1 MNISCKKIKYTIYT
15 HRSSTVS
22 LVALADADASVDH
35 FAGES
40 AALFDSSGHRL
51 DLTVLGQAECQETY
65 GQSAISR
72 DMLCA
77 SSSVCP
83 TGSSGAPLVL
93 TQESGQEVQIGVA
106 SWGPSSCLPA
116 PEVFADVAYIRT
128 TVDGEGK
135 LQF

>member
-1 MNISCKKIKYTIYT
+1 M
-15 HRSSTVS
+15 
-22 LVALADADASVDH
+22 ALADADASVDH
-35 FAGES
+35 FAGEP
-40 AALFDSSGHRL
+40 AALFDSSGQRL

-77 SSSVCP
+77 SPSSPAGACP
-83 TGSSGAPLVL
+83 SGSSGAPLVL
-93 TQESGQEVQIGVA
+93 AQESGQEVQIGVA